1 MGSVKNI
8 LILNCGPGLDEVRN
22 EFGIAVEWIQ
32 REVDGSKFKCT
43 SMNVYDGE
51 MPSYDD
57 GDAWILTGASESV
70 YDDFDWIVEL
80 EQAIKLAIEVEK
92 PILGICFGHQLIA
105 QALGGV
111 VEKNSK
117 GWDLGSYPMNDI
129 LMHPLFEN
137 IETTDYFYNSHQDVV
152 AKLPNGFIS
161 LAENEMGNQAFHYG
175 KRIFGVQFHPEF
187 THDIMNKYVEVRQDM
202 GANVNDPS
210 VPKSQTSRLIIHN
223 FLKLV

>member
-92 PILGICFGHQLIA
+92 PIFVGELLDVQSVLEHEL
-105 QALGGV
+105 
-111 VEKNSK
+111 KTK
-117 GWDLGSYPMNDI
+117 I
-129 LMHPLFEN
+129 LKK
-137 IETTDYFYNSHQDVV
+137 V
-152 AKLPNGFIS
+152 
-161 LAENEMGNQAFHYG
+161 
-175 KRIFGVQFHPEF
+175 
-187 THDIMNKYVEVRQDM
+187 IMY
-202 GANVNDPS
+202 
-210 VPKSQTSRLIIHN
+210 L
-223 FLKLV
+223 